1 MSDGCSLDRRFLFLE
16 PPQGELRR
24 ILLLGT
30 SVNRPCCASSI
41 GLGPEARDAS
51 DVRRTVADSERH
63 SPERTLG
70 EAVEERGHD

>member
-1 MSDGCSLDRRFLFLE
+1 
-16 PPQGELRR
+16 
-24 ILLLGT
+24 
-30 SVNRPCCASSI
+30 VNRPCCASSI

-51 DVRRTVADSERH
+51 DVRRTEADSERH